1 MNPSGRDYWRSLEE
15 LAETPGFAAIV
26 EREVPRFRATPYH
39 LNALGK
45 IMLVGSLMLGYAY
58 VWEAW
63 GPYYGSDVAERTMFT
78 ARVFGRYAPT
88 FWPTVALNIA
98 IPQLLWLP
106 AVRRSE
112 ILLFAISAGI
122 IVGMWLERFV
132 IVVTSLHRNYMRSPP
147 AARCR
152 GRTAAPRR
160 ARRRNRAYRPPAH
173 GSRGCE
179 LLRRRGYRLGRG
191 EDADNPYGRASLIAT
206 SSSRRFRAFR
216 PSIGLF
222 LTLFFLILRFVPIVF
237 SGGLAA
243 R

>member
-1 MNPSGRDYWRSLEE
+1 